1 MADWIQATVTDRR
14 DWSPGLIS
22 LYFEGE
28 LPQFQ
33 AGQFV
38 RVGMDIGG
46 ERVARPYSLVNAPG
60 ERPAEILFNVVP
72 EGPLSPR
79 LAELAPGDRL
89 WIGPQANGFLVLDE
103 VPDADS
109 LWLLATGTGV
119 GPFLSILKTDPP
131 WRRFGRVVLV
141 HSSATAEGLT
151 HTDLLQALQAAH
163 PDRFRYLPALTRE
176 RRPGT
181 LDARIPALIESGRL
195 EAAAEAP
202 LTPDSAHVM
211 LCGNSAMIAD
221 TTAVLEARGM
231 KRHRRRDPGHI
242 TVEKYH

>member
-1 MADWIQATVTDRR
+1 MADWIEATVTDRR
-14 DWSPGLIS
+14 EWSPGLIS
-22 LYFEGE
+22 LYFDAG
-28 LPQFQ
+28 LPAFK

-38 RVGMDIGG
+38 RVGLDLEG

-103 VPDADS
+103 IPDADS
-109 LWLLATGTGV
+109 LWLLATGTGL
-119 GPFLSILKTDPP
+119 GPFLSILKTQQP
-131 WRRFGRVVLV
+131 WQRFGRVVLV
-141 HSSATAEGLT
+141 HSTGTAAGLT
-151 HTDLLQALQAAH
+151 HTGLLERLQAEH
-163 PDRFRYLPALTRE
+163 PDRFRWLPTLTRE
-176 RRPGT
+176 RRPGM

-195 EAAAEAP
+195 EAAADTP
-202 LTPDSAHVM
+202 LAPDSAHVM